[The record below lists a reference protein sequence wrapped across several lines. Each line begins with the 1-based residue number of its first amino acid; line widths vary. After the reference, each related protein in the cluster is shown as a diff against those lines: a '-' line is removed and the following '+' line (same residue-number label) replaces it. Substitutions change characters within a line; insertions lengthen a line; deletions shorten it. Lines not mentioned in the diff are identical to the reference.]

1 MWIWIGVI
9 VVAILWLLKYRRRRR
24 PEKARVEE
32 RPARRK
38 APATV
43 APVPVQGLSHAEA
56 EARRVEG
63 QSNDIQLERPRSSAD
78 IWRENVLSIFN
89 LNLLGLAIAIWIF
102 GKPLDALVTL
112 GVLLLNIGLNVGQ
125 ELLAKRKLDK
135 LLALTR
141 PKASVI
147 REGKLRFIEPDDI
160 VVGDALVVGPGD
172 NVMAD
177 GAVIGDG
184 QIMVDESLLTGEAG
198 TIAKRAGDTVYAGSY
213 CLGGRAV
220 YEATKVGANRL
231 VATLATGLKGATK
244 HLTELQRLMDLILR
258 VLLALVA
265 VFSILVFAE
274 YYLFR
279 RAVVDEV
286 YLNVISLVFSIAP
299 AGLFFGL
306 VVGYAVGA
314 RDMARKGALIRRS
327 QAVESLAY
335 VNALCFG
342 TTGTLTGTEVHLDS
356 IDPPADREGLAEDR
370 VRRILADYVHSTAA
384 TSSPIFRT
392 LSDAI
397 AGSRRPVVDEAP
409 FLSLHRWSAITF
421 DDLDLEGTYVLGAPE
436 VVRQNLVVDIPTPQ
450 PETGPG
456 AEEDETPKPSIWNR
470 LRNRAGG
477 FLGRRGRDS
486 ENDGEQDALE
496 GQSPVPIASQPVAS
510 PPQLASQE
518 PVVAH
523 ASPPGEGTREP
534 SAFKKLLHRARRLV
548 RREQEPSEEDT
559 ATKAATEQLVLLF
572 AYRPDVSPLQDNA
585 GQASLPMDLVPLCF
599 LRFSEEIRPE
609 ARETVKAFTEA
620 GVAVKILS
628 ADHPETVAATARALG
643 LGDGEES
650 PLHTVS
656 GPDLQSLGE
665 SEFARTAGQTM
676 VFGHL
681 TSQLKGEVVRALRGP
696 GRYVAMVGSGVD
708 DVSALIQADLAV
720 AMQGGSQA
728 ALGVADIVLLED
740 SLEGLGGVLRG
751 GERIVS
757 GTLNIMKLNLTQ
769 IAYVVLLL
777 IAISAL
783 NTGLLYHPSQ
793 GSIIVMATLTIPAVA
808 LSFWA
813 PSRALPEGSLGG
825 SLARFV
831 LPAAITTSVAALV
844 VYLVV
849 QTITQDVDYAQLAV
863 TYTLTG
869 CGLLLFVF
877 VQPPTRA
884 WLLSQASTV
893 DRRPALVAAVL
904 MILFLLL
911 APTGLADMFFR
922 IAALREAIHYLFVA
936 VVVAVWAL
944 ALLLVWRTRLI
955 ERYLKIDFDR
965 GTRG

>member
-1 MWIWIGVI
+1 MWIFMGA
-9 VVAILWLLKYRRRRR
+9 VVAAVVWLWRRRSRRR
-24 PEKARVEE
+24 PERPRIEE
-32 RPARRK
+32 RPARRE
-38 APATV
+38 APARA
-43 APVPVQGLSHAEA
+43 APVPVRGLSEEEA
-56 EARRVEG
+56 EARRVEV
-63 QSNDIQLERPRSSAD
+63 QSNDIQFEPPRSSSD

-89 LNLLGLAIAIWIF
+89 LNLVGLAIAIWIF
-102 GKPLDALVTL
+102 GKPLDALVTV

-125 ELLAKRKLDK
+125 ELLAKRRLDE
-135 LLALTR
+135 LLELTR
-141 PKASVI
+141 PKATAI
-147 REGKLRFIEPDDI
+147 RGGKLRFVDPNDI

-172 NVMAD
+172 YVMAD

-184 QIMVDESLLTGEAG
+184 QLTVDESLLIGEAG
-198 TIAKRAGDTVYAGSY
+198 ALGKRAGDVVYAGSY

-220 YEATKVGANRL
+220 YEAKKVGVDRL
-231 VATLATGLKGATK
+231 VSKVATEVKSTTK
-244 HLTELQRLMDLILR
+244 QLTELQRLMDLILR

-265 VFSILVFAE
+265 VFSILVLAE
-274 YYLFR
+274 YYFFR
-279 RAVVDEV
+279 RAVLDET

-342 TTGTLTGTEVHLDS
+342 ATGTLTGTEVHLDS
-356 IDPPADREGLAEDR
+356 IDPPAGREGLAEDR
-370 VRRILADYVHSTAA
+370 VRRILADYVHSTGA

-392 LSDAI
+392 LSDAM
-397 AGSRRPVVDEAP
+397 AGNRRPVVDEAP
-409 FLSLHRWSAITF
+409 FLSLHGWSGIAF
-421 DDLDLEGTYVLGAPE
+421 DDVDLRGTYVLGDPE
-436 VVRQNLVVDIPTPQ
+436 IVRHSLIVDITTPHPDTE
-450 PETGPG
+450 PEAG
-456 AEEDETPKPSIWNR
+456 EEESEKQSVWTR

-477 FLGRRGRDS
+477 LLGRSDQVSDS
-486 ENDGEQDALE
+486 DAPQAQASLEMVEQPLVSPSQTVGEEQATADPD
-496 GQSPVPIASQPVAS
+496 QSREE
-510 PPQLASQE
+510 PQQ
-518 PVVAH
+518 
-523 ASPPGEGTREP
+523 P
-534 SAFKKLLHRARRLV
+534 SAFRKLLHRARRLV

-572 AYRPDVSPLQDNA
+572 AYHPDVSPLQDNA
-585 GQASLPMDLVPLCF
+585 GQARMPRDLVPLCF

-609 ARETVKAFTEA
+609 ARDTVKAFTEA

-650 PLHTVS
+650 PLYTVS
-656 GPDLQSLGE
+656 GSDLQSLGE
-665 SEFARTAGQTM
+665 AEFARTAEQTT

-681 TSQLKGEVVRALRGP
+681 TSQLKGQVVRALRRP
-696 GRYVAMVGSGVD
+696 GRYVAMVGGGVD
-708 DVSALIQADLAV
+708 DVSALMQADLAV

-740 SLEGLGGVLRG
+740 SLEGLSGVLRG

-769 IAYVVLLL
+769 IAYVVCLL

-825 SLARFV
+825 SLARSV
-831 LPAAITTSVAALV
+831 LPAAITMSVAALV
-844 VYLVV
+844 VYLMV
-849 QTITQDVDYAQLAV
+849 QTTTQDVDYAQLAV
-863 TYTLTG
+863 TYTLTA

-884 WLLSQASTV
+884 WLLGQSSTI
-893 DRRPALVAAVL
+893 DRRPALLAAGL
-904 MILFLLL
+904 MVIFLLF
-911 APTGLADMFFR
+911 APTRLADVFFKL
-922 IAALREAIHYLFVA
+922 AALREPTHYLFVG
-936 VVVAVWAL
+936 VVVSVWAL
-944 ALLLVWRTRLI
+944 ALLLIWRTRLL
-955 ERYLKIDFDR
+955 EWYLNINFDR
-965 GTRG
+965 PERPSG